1 MASAY
6 RSAMRSGNEFD
17 SDEEGSET
25 SAASSSTVRAES
37 SGEEGK
43 TTKQTKSNG
52 LSQLPSEI
60 RNRIL
65 MLTSRGVS
73 YRYRISQ
80 VCK

>member
-6 RSAMRSGNEFD
+6 RSAVRSKKNYD
-17 SDEEGSET
+17 SDDSE
-25 SAASSSTVRAES
+25 SDS
-37 SGEEGK
+37 SGTSSHTVDEELADENEK
-43 TTKQTKSNG
+43 PAKPDKNND

-73 YRYRISQ
+73 YR
-80 VCK
+80 